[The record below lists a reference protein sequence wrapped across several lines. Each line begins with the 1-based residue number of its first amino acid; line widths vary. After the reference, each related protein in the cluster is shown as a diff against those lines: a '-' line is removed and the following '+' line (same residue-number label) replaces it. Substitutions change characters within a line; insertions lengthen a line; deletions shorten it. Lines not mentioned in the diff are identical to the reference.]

1 MKLGLLVVV
10 AVAVLLPSFTESRIV
25 SKCELKGK
33 LANVIPLPRGLKESV
48 LAIIVCELERISHLN
63 TSLVNVFGKR
73 ITTTLKPTMVTTPST
88 TAVTL
93 TTTGGTT
100 LTSTN
105 SATTDLTK
113 TTTTATATTATSTAA
128 TSTATTTAAATS
140 TATTTAAATSTATT
154 TAAATTAAATSTATT
169 TAATTTAATSAATT
183 TTTVTT
189 TSPAITN
196 STISSVN
203 TTLVSNST
211 SGMKR
216 RKRHAHSSSEEE
228 NGQIGG
234 EMDDSSEEDSKENT
248 KPLSLGLYGLFQL
261 SDSLF
266 CNSGLR
272 PSRNICRTSCN
283 SFTDNNIADDIA
295 CFINTGYWRNI
306 VQRASRSCR
315 RTSNLFRECK

>member
-10 AVAVLLPSFTESRIV
+10 AVAVLLPSFSESRIV
-25 SKCELKGK
+25 SKCELQDKLGK
-33 LANVIPLPRGLKESV
+33 VIRLPRTL
-48 LAIIVCELERISHLN
+48 LAIIVCEVDRISRLN
-63 TSLVNVFGKR
+63 TSLVNVLGKR
-73 ITTTLKPTMVTTPST
+73 TTTTLKPTTPST

-93 TTTGGTT
+93 TTTGATT

-105 SATTDLTK
+105 SATTDLT
-113 TTTTATATTATSTAA
+113 
-128 TSTATTTAAATS
+128 
-140 TATTTAAATSTATT
+140 
-154 TAAATTAAATSTATT
+154 
-169 TAATTTAATSAATT
+169 ATT
-183 TTTVTT
+183 TTTSTAITTTTTVMT

-228 NGQIGG
+228 IGQTGG
-234 EMDDSSEEDSKENT
+234 GVEDSSEEENL
-248 KPLSLGLYGLFQL
+248 KPSSLGLYGLFQL
-261 SDSLF
+261 PDNIF

-272 PSRNICRTSCN
+272 PSRNVCRTSCN
-283 SFTDNNIADDIA
+283 SFTDNNITDDIA

-306 VQRASRSCR
+306 VRRASRSCR
-315 RTSNLFRECK
+315 HNMNFLRECK

>member
-10 AVAVLLPSFTESRIV
+10 AVAVLLPSFTESRLV
-25 SKCELKGK
+25 SKCELKDK
-33 LANVIPLPRGLKESV
+33 LANAIRLPRRLEESV
-48 LAIIVCELERISHLN
+48 LPIIVCELERISHLN
-63 TSLVNVFGKR
+63 TSLVNVFGKH
-73 ITTTLKPTMVTTPST
+73 ITTILKPTVVTTPST

-140 TATTTAAATSTATT
+140 TATTAAATS
-154 TAAATTAAATSTATT
+154 AATTAAATS
-169 TAATTTAATSAATT
+169 AAATTAATSTAATSTATT

-189 TSPAITN
+189 TSPAIT
-196 STISSVN
+196 S
-203 TTLVSNST
+203 ST
-211 SGMKR
+211 STSRMKR

-228 NGQIGG
+228 IGQIGG

>member
-10 AVAVLLPSFTESRIV
+10 AVAVLLPSFTESRLV
-25 SKCELKGK
+25 SKCELKDK
-33 LANVIPLPRGLKESV
+33 LANAIRLPRRLEESV
-48 LAIIVCELERISHLN
+48 LPIIVCELERISHLN

-73 ITTTLKPTMVTTPST
+73 ITTTLKPTVVTTPST

-113 TTTTATATTATSTAA
+113 TTTTATATTATSTA
-128 TSTATTTAAATS
+128 TTTAAATS
-140 TATTTAAATSTATT
+140 TAATSAATTAAATSAAATTAATSTAATSTATT
-154 TAAATTAAATSTATT
+154 T
-169 TAATTTAATSAATT
+169 
-183 TTTVTT
+183 TTVTI
-189 TSPAITN
+189 TS
-196 STISSVN
+196 ST
-203 TTLVSNST
+203 ST

-228 NGQIGG
+228 IGQIGG

-295 CFINTGYWRNI
+295 CFINTGYWR
-306 VQRASRSCR
+306 
-315 RTSNLFRECK
+315 